1 MGLAILINTAA
12 VSTAADQI
20 DTLNKKIRD
29 EMSVV
34 DSAIRSLQQSWEGE
48 AGSSCVNKYDYIKRS
63 FSDARFSVVNG
74 LVSLMKIQVG
84 EGYETTEQVVSTA
97 ASAFK

>member
-1 MGLAILINTAA
+1 MAIQINTAA
-12 VSTAADQI
+12 VSSAADQI

-29 EMSVV
+29 ELSDV
-34 DSAIRSLQQSWEGE
+34 DLAIQALQRCWEGD
-48 AGSSCVNKYDYIKRS
+48 AANSGVNKYNYIKRS

-74 LVSLMKIQVG
+74 IVSFMKIQVG
-84 EGYETTEQVVSTA
+84 EGYETTEHAVSTA